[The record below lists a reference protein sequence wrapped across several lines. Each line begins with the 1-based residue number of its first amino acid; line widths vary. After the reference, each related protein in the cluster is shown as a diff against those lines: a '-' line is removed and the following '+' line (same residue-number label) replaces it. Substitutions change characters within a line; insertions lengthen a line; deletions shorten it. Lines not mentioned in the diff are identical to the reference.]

1 MIDVQPSWFVFVF
14 RCSTLFTGSAYTVPG
29 TDYKIEANDKE
40 TTGHRHCRCKLICS
54 VRAESTL
61 LEATNL
67 DFQKISIRT
76 MLTEPILGVSLNS
89 PVQDSRRCCCCVK
102 PCACA
107 PPQQE
112 AASYYKYIRVP
123 GTTLSAIPAPA
134 IVLPFGYF

>member
-1 MIDVQPSWFVFVF
+1 M
-14 RCSTLFTGSAYTVPG
+14 CSQVGLSLCFDAQHYSPVVHTLYLVPIIRLKRTTRRQQDTGIAVVSLSVPCEL
-29 TDYKIEANDKE
+29 K
-40 TTGHRHCRCKLICS
+40 
-54 VRAESTL
+54 STL

-76 MLTEPILGVSLNS
+76 MLTKPILGVSLNS

-107 PPQQE
+107 PPKQE
-112 AASYYKYIRVP
+112 AAAYYKYIRVP